1 MSISWQIVTVE
12 GVGELTRPSLAF
24 SPSGQPA
31 IAFYSSWKQALRFAT
46 LNNVGTWTI
55 GNVDSVSD
63 DCFPSLAFR
72 FGRPAISYGVLSA
85 NELRYAHFRGWNVPW
100 SIESVAPGGSTSS
113 LAFDSAQR
121 AGISYYEQDSKT
133 LRYAENPAPST
144 WISQPVDENPDCGFF
159 NSLAFTPTQWPYT
172 PPDRPGIAYHN
183 KTHDLVKYA
192 FFDGT
197 TWFRSGVH
205 QGSGDCSLA
214 FDMFGQP
221 HVAFTSGTASGGS
234 NFVGCIFA
242 DEARGATWV
251 QFGPSVVGNG
261 PCFAFGPNGSRV
273 VSYHDFSAWAI
284 KYAENQDFV
293 SIPPWNI
300 SLVEKAGKTNGQ
312 VVGDFGFP
320 SLAFSPWGQPA
331 ISYYDRGNFS
341 IKYAVGSQNLIDNLI
356 SCLRRLLLM
365 R

>member
-1 MSISWQIVTVE
+1 MSISWQIATVE
-12 GVGELTRPSLAF
+12 GVGELTKPSLAF

-31 IAFYSSWKQALRFAT
+31 IAFYSSWKHALRFAT

-55 GNVDSVSD
+55 GDIDQVSD

-72 FGRPAISYGVLSA
+72 FGRPAVSYGVLSA
-85 NELRYAHFRGWNVPW
+85 KELRYAHFRGWNVPW
-100 SIESVAPGGSTSS
+100 SIEYVAPGGSTSS

-221 HVAFTSGTASGGS
+221 HVAF
-234 NFVGCIFA
+234 NF
-242 DEARGATWV
+242 RY
-251 QFGPSVVGNG
+251 
-261 PCFAFGPNGSRV
+261 CFRWF
-273 VSYHDFSAWAI
+273 
-284 KYAENQDFV
+284 
-293 SIPPWNI
+293 
-300 SLVEKAGKTNGQ
+300 
-312 VVGDFGFP
+312 
-320 SLAFSPWGQPA
+320 
-331 ISYYDRGNFS
+331 
-341 IKYAVGSQNLIDNLI
+341 
-356 SCLRRLLLM
+356 
-365 R
+365 